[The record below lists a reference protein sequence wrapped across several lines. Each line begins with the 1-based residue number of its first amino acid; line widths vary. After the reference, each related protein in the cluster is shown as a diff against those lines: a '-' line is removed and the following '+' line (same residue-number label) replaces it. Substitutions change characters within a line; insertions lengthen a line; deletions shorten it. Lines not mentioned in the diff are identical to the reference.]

1 MLNVCMCIYNC
12 VVGFTMEPQDCFRP
26 SSRKLKEK
34 DGKKNIDLQL
44 LKISL
49 CESNTVITSSGYS
62 LFSNILILTS
72 D

>member
-34 DGKKNIDLQL
+34 DGEKKNRFTITQNLIVRKQHCDNEFRLQFVL
-44 LKISL
+44 
-49 CESNTVITSSGYS
+49 
-62 LFSNILILTS
+62 
-72 D
+72 